1 MKKHHGQGLT
11 MAVPVQK
18 EAGKSV
24 TDVSHEVAR
33 ASGRDTASSAA
44 FGHPGISPRWTR
56 SSKEGLGTAYSTA
69 SRVWF
74 TLSHGILNEVYFPT
88 VDSPQI
94 RDLEYLVTDG
104 ETFFHEEKRDLESE
118 FEYLD
123 EHVLGYRLINTD
135 PGKRYR
141 IVKEIIADPH
151 LPCVLIRT
159 RLEGD
164 EALLKKLHLYA
175 LLAPH
180 LEGRG
185 WGNSARKHN
194 VAGKDILVASRGQI
208 ELALGASVPF
218 SRSSC
223 GFVGASDG
231 WTDLK
236 NFRMD
241 WEFDSAADGNV
252 AMMGEIDLS
261 ASREF
266 TLGLAF
272 GFGLHGAT
280 SVLLQSL
287 GVAYDE
293 QRGKFQEQ
301 WKRACTRTMSLRKTS
316 ADDGHLYRISH
327 SLLLA
332 HEDKTYPGAMVAS
345 MSIPWGESLGDE
357 DGLGGYHLVWTRDMC
372 SSASALLA
380 SGNEKT
386 PLRAL
391 IYLAAAQLPDG
402 GFYQNFWIDG
412 EPYWHGVQLDE
423 VAFPIMLAW
432 RLQQLDALGE
442 FDPYPM
448 VLKAAGYLVRQ
459 SPLTPQERWEESSGY
474 SPSTLAACIAALICA
489 ADFARRR
496 QDEKTAT
503 LLEDHAD
510 FLESHVEAWTVTTQ
524 GSLVPGIARHYIR
537 ILPVNPDEARP
548 LENPN
553 EGMLDV
559 KNIEPGKPSRFPAHT
574 IVDAGFLELVRY
586 GIRKAGTPLM
596 EDSLRVV
603 DSTLKVATN
612 MGPCWRRYNHDG
624 YGQKPDGG
632 AYEGWGR
639 GRAWPLLT
647 GERGHYELAAG
658 RDAKPYI
665 KAMEGFASKGGML
678 PEQIWDAMDIPDKDM
693 FLGRPTGSAMPLMW
707 AHAEYIKLLRSSHD
721 KAVFDLIPAVADRY
735 LAGKGRKDLE
745 IWKLKRQVRAVAA
758 GTTLRIQ
765 DDRPFRLHWAL
776 DEWRSPKDTLS
787 TGTAFGT
794 QYVDIAVPKGL
805 KTPIRF
811 TFFRPETNT
820 WDGEDFQVETKEMMS
835 CS

>member
-1 MKKHHGQGLT
+1 LLLS
-11 MAVPVQK
+11 P
-18 EAGKSV
+18 E
-24 TDVSHEVAR
+24 R
-33 ASGRDTASSAA
+33 AKAPSAA
-44 FGHPGISPRWTR
+44 FGHPGIAPRWTR

-88 VDSPQI
+88 VDSPQT
-94 RDLEYLVTDG
+94 RDLQYLITDG
-104 ETFFHEEKRDLESE
+104 KTFFHQEKSDLDRTL
-118 FEYLD
+118 EYLD
-123 EHVLGYRLINTD
+123 EHVLGYRLTNSD
-135 PGKRYR
+135 PGGRYR
-141 IVKEIIADPH
+141 LVKEVIADPH

-159 RLEGD
+159 RLEGED
-164 EALLKKLHLYA
+164 AFLKTLQLFV

-185 WGNSARKHN
+185 WGNNARKVR
-194 VAGKDILVASRGQI
+194 VAGKDLLVAWRGQV
-208 ELALGASVPF
+208 ELALGASIPF
-218 SRSSC
+218 KRSSC

-236 NFRMD
+236 DFHMD
-241 WEFDSAADGNV
+241 WEYDSASDGNV
-252 AMMGEIDLS
+252 AMMAELDLS

-266 TLGLAF
+266 TVGLAF
-272 GFGLHGAT
+272 GFGQHGAT

-287 GVAYDE
+287 AVGYE
-293 QRGKFQEQ
+293 RQRDRFHEQ
-301 WKRACTRTMSLRKTS
+301 WKRATTKTLSLRKNS
-316 ADDGHLYRISH
+316 GDDGHLYRVSH

-380 SGNEKT
+380 SGNRTT

-432 RLQQLDALGE
+432 RLQQLDALGD

-459 SPLTPQERWEESSGY
+459 SPLTPQERWEECSGY
-474 SPSTLAACIAALICA
+474 SPSTLAACIAALVCA
-489 ADFARRR
+489 AEFARGRK
-496 QDEKTAT
+496 DEDTAA
-503 LLEDHAD
+503 LLVDHAD
-510 FLESHVEAWTVTTQ
+510 FLESHVDAWTVTTQ
-524 GSLVPGIARHYIR
+524 GTLVPGIPRHYIR
-537 ILPVNPDEARP
+537 ILPVDPDDARP
-548 LENPN
+548 LEDPDA
-553 EGMLDV
+553 GMLGV
-559 KNIEPGKPSRFPAHT
+559 KNMEPGRPYRFPAKD

-603 DSTLKVATN
+603 DSVLKVDASP
-612 MGPCWRRYNHDG
+612 GPCWRRYNHDG
-624 YGQKPDGG
+624 YGQRPDGG
-632 AYEGWGR
+632 AYQGWGQ

-678 PEQIWDAMDIPDKDM
+678 PEQIWDMADIPERDM

-707 AHAEYIKLLRSSHD
+707 AHAEYIKLLRSAHD
-721 KAVFDLIPAVADRY
+721 GAVFDLIPAVAARY
-735 LAGKGRKDLE
+735 LEGHGRQDLE
-745 IWKLKRQVRAVAA
+745 IWKYQRQVRVVAA
-758 GTTLRIQ
+758 GATLRIQ
-765 DDRPFRLHWAL
+765 DERPFRLHWSL
-776 DEWRSPKDTLS
+776 DDWRSPADTPS
-787 TGTAFGT
+787 IGTALGID
-794 QYVDIAVPKGL
+794 YVDIAVPKGQRA
-805 KTPIRF
+805 PVRF
-811 TFFRPETNT
+811 TVYRPESGE
-820 WDGEDFQVETKEMMS
+820 WSGEDHTVEVES

>member
-1 MKKHHGQGLT
+1 MKKRSGHEQT
-11 MAVPVQK
+11 VDAPVQK
-18 EAGKSV
+18 KVGPAPEREK
-24 TDVSHEVAR
+24 
-33 ASGRDTASSAA
+33 ASGAA
-44 FGHPGISPRWTR
+44 FGHPGIPPRWTR

-104 ETFFHEEKRDLESE
+104 ETFFHQEKSDLESKL
-118 FEYLD
+118 EYLD
-123 EHVLGYRLINTD
+123 EHVLGYRLTNTD
-135 PGKRYR
+135 PAKRYR
-141 IVKEIIADPH
+141 IIKEIIADPH

-164 EALLKKLHLYA
+164 EAFLKKLHLYV

-185 WGNSARKHN
+185 WANTAGTLN
-194 VAGKDILVASRGQI
+194 VAGKDLLVASRGQI
-208 ELALGASVPF
+208 ELALGATIPL

-252 AMMGEIDLS
+252 ALMGELDLS
-261 ASREF
+261 ASRTF

-272 GFGLHGAT
+272 GFGRHGAT
-280 SVLLQSL
+280 SALLQSL
-287 GVAYDE
+287 SVSFDE
-293 QRGKFQEQ
+293 QRDKFLEQ
-301 WKRACTRTMSLRKTS
+301 WKRACTRTLPLGKTS
-316 ADDGHLYRISH
+316 ADDGRLYRISH

-345 MSIPWGESLGDE
+345 MSIPWGESHGDE

-380 SGNEKT
+380 SGNATT

-412 EPYWHGVQLDE
+412 EPFWQGVQLDE
-423 VAFPIMLAW
+423 VAFPIILAW
-432 RLQQLDALGE
+432 RLGRLNALGD

-448 VLKAAGYLVRQ
+448 VLKAAGYLVRK
-459 SPLTPQERWEESSGY
+459 SPLTPQDRWEESSGY
-474 SPSTLAACIAALICA
+474 SPSTLAACIAALVCA
-489 ADFARRR
+489 AEFARERK
-496 QDEKTAT
+496 DAKTAA

-524 GSLVPGIARHYIR
+524 GSLVPAIARHYIR
-537 ILPVNPDEARP
+537 ILPVDPDESRPRENPDEA
-548 LENPN
+548 
-553 EGMLDV
+553 MLTV
-559 KNIEPGKPSRFPAHT
+559 KNVAPGRPSQFPAKT
-574 IVDAGFLELVRY
+574 VVDAGFLELVRY
-586 GIRKAGTPLM
+586 GIRKAGYPLM

-603 DSTLKVATN
+603 DCVLKVKTN
-612 MGPCWRRYNHDG
+612 AGPCWRRYNHDG
-624 YGQKPDGG
+624 YGQKSDGG
-632 AYEGWGR
+632 AYEGWGE

-678 PEQIWDAMDIPDKDM
+678 PEQIWDTADIPDKEL

-707 AHAEYIKLLRSSHD
+707 AHAEYIKLLRSAHD
-721 KAVFDLIPAVADRY
+721 NAVFDLIAAVADRY
-735 LAGKGRKDLE
+735 LASKGRKDLE
-745 IWKLKRQVRAVAA
+745 IWKFQRQVRAVAA

-765 DDRPFRLHWAL
+765 DARPFRLHWAL
-776 DEWRSPKDTLS
+776 DEWRSPRDTPSL
-787 TGTAFGT
+787 GTTLGI

-805 KTPIRF
+805 QAPLRF
-811 TFFRPETNT
+811 TFYWPESNK
-820 WDGEDFQVETKEMMS
+820 WGGEDFQVEIKEMKS
-835 CS
+835 RGRQ

>member
-1 MKKHHGQGLT
+1 MKKHHGQGQT
-11 MAVPVQK
+11 IDAPIQNK
-18 EAGKSV
+18 IGKTV
-24 TDVSHEVAR
+24 VDISHEINRTPEHNKVI
-33 ASGRDTASSAA
+33 SAA
-44 FGHPGISPRWTR
+44 FGHPGIPPRWTR

-94 RDLEYLVTDG
+94 RDLEYLITDG
-104 ETFFHEEKRDLESE
+104 ETFFHQEKRDLESKL
-118 FEYLD
+118 EYLN
-123 EHVLGYRLINTD
+123 EHVLGYRLTNTD

-141 IVKEIIADPH
+141 IIKEIIADPH

-164 EALLKKLHLYA
+164 EAILKKLHLYA

-185 WGNSARKHN
+185 WGNSASKLN
-194 VAGKDILVASRGQI
+194 VAGKELLVASRGRI
-208 ELALGASVPF
+208 GLALGASIPF

-241 WEFDSAADGNV
+241 WEFDSAVDGNV
-252 AMMGEIDLS
+252 AMMGELDLS
-261 ASREF
+261 ASRTF

-287 GVAYDE
+287 GVPYDA
-293 QRGKFQEQ
+293 QRDKFQEQ
-301 WKRACTRTMSLRKTS
+301 WKRACTRTMPLRKMS
-316 ADDGHLYRISH
+316 GDDGHLYRISH

-372 SSASALLA
+372 SSTLALLA

-412 EPYWHGVQLDE
+412 EPFWHGVQLDE

-432 RLQQLDALGE
+432 RLRRLDALGE

-474 SPSTLAACIAALICA
+474 SPSTLAACIAGLVCA
-489 ADFARRR
+489 AEFCRERKDG
-496 QDEKTAT
+496 KTAA

-510 FLESHVEAWTVTTQ
+510 FLESHVEAWTVTTK
-524 GSLVPGIARHYIR
+524 GSLVPGITRHYIR
-537 ILPVNPDEARP
+537 ILPINPDDARP
-548 LENPN
+548 LEDPN
-553 EGMLDV
+553 KGILAV
-559 KNIEPGKPSRFPAHT
+559 KNIEPGKPSQFPAKT

-603 DSTLKVATN
+603 DSLLKAETPS
-612 MGPCWRRYNHDG
+612 GPCWRRYNHDG
-624 YGQKPDGG
+624 YGQRPNGG
-632 AYEGWGR
+632 AYEGWGQ

-647 GERGHYELAAG
+647 GERGHYELSAG
-658 RDAKPYI
+658 RDARPYL
-665 KAMEGFASKGGML
+665 KAMEGFASKGAML
-678 PEQIWDAMDIPDKDM
+678 PEQIWDAADIPEKEL
-693 FLGRPTGSAMPLMW
+693 FRGKPTGSAMPLMW
-707 AHAEYIKLLRSSHD
+707 AHAEYIKLLRSVHD

-735 LAGKGRKDLE
+735 LADKGRHDLE
-745 IWKLKRQVRAVAA
+745 VWKLKRQVRAVSA

-765 DDRPFRLHWAL
+765 DARPFRLHSAL
-776 DEWRSPKDTLS
+776 DEWRTPKDTPSIVTTL
-787 TGTAFGT
+787 GIE
-794 QYVDIAVPKGL
+794 YVDIAVPKGQ
-805 KTPIRF
+805 KAPIRF
-811 TFFRPETNT
+811 TFYWLESNQ
-820 WDGEDFQVETKEMMS
+820 WSGEDFQVEIKESAS
-835 CS
+835 CN